1 MLLGTII
8 LLFPLIYLEFSRPKD
23 LIRAGLNLT
32 VGMILLFEYKG
43 FEKVDSIVL
52 VVLTVLIMFFALEIF
67 VMRWNQLTD
76 NEKNRFKTYD
86 EFKKNITKFFE
97 AIKIGAKSLF
107 TLFGFLK
114 FDKNNENKKIKKWV
128 RNNEN
133 DKMISSNKK
142 N

>member
-1 MLLGTII
+1 
-8 LLFPLIYLEFSRPKD
+8 
-23 LIRAGLNLT
+23 
-32 VGMILLFEYKG
+32 
-43 FEKVDSIVL
+43 
-52 VVLTVLIMFFALEIF
+52 MFFALEIF